1 MARPPTAHSL
11 GEMMYGDHMDAA
23 GWTLSIFV
31 SLLLVV
37 LVALAIVWLVRTQ
50 NAGAS
55 NRHRLDQGGSPR
67 ELLDR
72 RLVSGEIAEDEYQ
85 RLCKTI
91 SEAPTPSKPPD
102 RPAHAQ

>member
-1 MARPPTAHSL
+1 ML

-37 LVALAIVWLVRTQ
+37 LVVLAIVWLVRSQ

-55 NRHRLDQGGSPR
+55 LQDRRGEGGSAR

-72 RLVSGEIAEDEYQ
+72 RLVSGEIGEDEYE
-85 RLCKTI
+85 RLSKAI
-91 SEAPTPSKPPD
+91 SEAPPSNKPPD
-102 RPAHAQ
+102 QPAHAR

>member
-11 GEMMYGDHMDAA
+11 GEMVYGDHMDAG

-37 LVALAIVWLVRTQ
+37 LVVLAIVWLVRTQ

-55 NRHRLDQGGSPR
+55 NRHRLDEGGSAR

-72 RLVSGEIAEDEYQ
+72 RLVSGEIGENEYQ
-85 RLCKTI
+85 RLGKAI

-102 RPAHAQ
+102 HPAHTQ